1 LRVLFFATFFEY
13 RGAETYYTLEVN
25 SLIKNY
31 PEVEFL
37 VYTVNRDKNRL
48 KKYSENVLWVE
59 RKNLKN
65 IKSFFLFLKD
75 MVKIFTKFKPDIVHS
90 VYVIE
95 SIITGI
101 IAKIF
106 RVPSIFHSRGMDFN
120 YYPFISLKSNFLARV
135 ACKLNNIIL
144 TVSKSMKNDSL
155 RLNVPPNKIIHIYDG
170 VDFSKFNPIGKKFDS
185 MVRTFQILHI
195 GRFSYEKR
203 HDLIIEACKKLR
215 EDNFNFHLTF
225 IGIGELKNQI
235 ATLIKNYDLEDYI
248 ELTGWVDHEK
258 LPSYILKMDLFILPS
273 ITEGLPIS
281 VVEAMSMGLCVV
293 LTNVGGMP
301 ELAQQIGGILVEKN
315 NVEQLYN
322 AIIYYLKN
330 PQDLMQGGNINREFI
345 INNFNWDLHSKK
357 LYTIYLK
364 LINNKKFN

>member
-1 LRVLFFATFFEY
+1 MRVLFFATFFEY
-13 RGAETYYTLEVN
+13 KGKETYYTSEVN

-37 VYTVNRDKNRL
+37 VYTVNSDKNRL
-48 KKYSENVLWVE
+48 KIYSKNVLWVE
-59 RKNLKN
+59 RKNLKST
-65 IKSFFLFLKD
+65 KSLFLFLKD
-75 MVKIFTKFKPDIVHS
+75 MIKIFTKFKPDIIHS

-120 YYPFISLKSNFLARV
+120 YYPFISLKSNFFARA

-144 TVSKSMKNDSL
+144 TVSKSMKKDSL
-155 RLNVPPNKIIHIYDG
+155 RLNVSPNKVFHIYDG
-170 VDFSKFNPIGKKFDS
+170 VDFSQFNPIGKKFDS
-185 MVRTFQILHI
+185 MDRTFQILHI
-195 GRFSYEKR
+195 GRLSQEKR
-203 HDLIIEACKKLR
+203 HDLIIQTCKKLR
-215 EDNFNFHLTF
+215 QDDYDFHLTF
-225 IGIGELKNQI
+225 MGIGDLKDQI
-235 ATLIKNYDLEDYI
+235 TTLIKNHDLEDYI

-258 LPSYILKMDLFILPS
+258 IPNYMNKVDLFILPS

-281 VVEAMSMGLCVV
+281 VIEAMSMGLCVV

-301 ELAQQIGGILVEKN
+301 ELVQQIGGILIEKN
-315 NVEQLYN
+315 SVEQLYN
-322 AIIYYLKN
+322 AIIYYFKN
-330 PQDLMQGGNINREFI
+330 PQDLEQGGKINREFI

-357 LYTIYLK
+357 LYDIYIK
-364 LINNKKFN
+364 LITKN